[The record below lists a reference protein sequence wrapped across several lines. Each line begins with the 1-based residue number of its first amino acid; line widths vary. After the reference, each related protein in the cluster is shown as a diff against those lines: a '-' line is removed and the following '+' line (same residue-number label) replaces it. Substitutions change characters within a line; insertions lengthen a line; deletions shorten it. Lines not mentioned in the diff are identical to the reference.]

1 MSIRPLQKP
10 QVSFGLSNAD
20 HEQSNVYRDGKRYD
34 TVSYPV
40 LAVSEAFNRG
50 SPSTAQQ
57 LHRDDMAQHFDHLE
71 GSGESSLLGLLV
83 AGVVSKAIH
92 SLGPLLNNC

>member
-1 MSIRPLQKP
+1 
-10 QVSFGLSNAD
+10 
-20 HEQSNVYRDGKRYD
+20 
-34 TVSYPV
+34 

-83 AGVVSKAIH
+83 AGVVRIT
-92 SLGPLLNNC
+92 NV